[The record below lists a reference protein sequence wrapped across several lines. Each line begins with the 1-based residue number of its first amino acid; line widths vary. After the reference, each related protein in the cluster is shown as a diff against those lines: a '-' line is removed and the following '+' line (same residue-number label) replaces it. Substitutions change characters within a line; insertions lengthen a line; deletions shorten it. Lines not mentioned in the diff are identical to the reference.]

1 MRSVGPMSKPSEIDK
16 SEWWFYHLQRTTL
29 ERAVGPL
36 LEKCLERGWR
46 VLAVSPDVTRRATL
60 DEALWTYDDRSFLP
74 HGQAEAAGL
83 DAASQPILITD
94 QPDNKNAAQ
103 VALLMDGVEVPT
115 DAPFERCMVMFDDGD
130 GPTRQK
136 ARDQFKAAKDAGL
149 VARYFQQ
156 GERGWTE
163 AGK

>member
-1 MRSVGPMSKPSEIDK
+1 M
-16 SEWWFYHLQRTTL
+16 
-29 ERAVGPL
+29 GPL

-46 VLAVSPDVTRRATL
+46 VLAVSSDVTRRATL
-60 DEALWTYDDRSFLP
+60 DEALWTYNDESFLP

-83 DAASQPILITD
+83 EPDQQPILISD
-94 QPDNKNAAQ
+94 KAENLNAAS
-103 VALLMDGVEVPT
+103 VALLMDGT
-115 DAPFERCMVMFDDGD
+115 DMAVAAAFERCMVMFDDGD

-136 ARDQFKAAKDAGL
+136 AREQFKAAKDAGH

-156 GERGWTE
+156 TAQGWSE

>member
-1 MRSVGPMSKPSEIDK
+1 MSEASKP
-16 SEWWFYHLQRTTL
+16 EWWFYHLQRTTL

-46 VLAVSPDVTRRATL
+46 VLAVSPEAARRAAL
-60 DEALWTYDDRSFLP
+60 DEALWTYDDQSFLP
-74 HGQAEAAGL
+74 HGQAEAEGL
-83 DAASQPILITD
+83 PASEQPVLITKETVN
-94 QPDNKNAAQ
+94 QNEAA
-103 VALLMDGVEVPT
+103 VALLMDGVELPV

-130 GPTRQK
+130 SATRQK

-156 GERGWTE
+156 SGRGWKE